1 MDGPPPAEDSEPGS
15 DRRQRRCRAG
25 ILGPRRA
32 FLVGSAWVD
41 AARKRR
47 REVPCSGLASLRS
60 AERLIGSRGL
70 GETRGVKALLGWTI
84 VAVTAVFVLFN
95 LDRARVWFF
104 GIRVEMPIA
113 LVVIVASALGGL
125 ATYAFTSLKKPRP

>member
-1 MDGPPPAEDSEPGS
+1 M
-15 DRRQRRCRAG
+15 
-25 ILGPRRA
+25 
-32 FLVGSAWVD
+32 
-41 AARKRR
+41 
-47 REVPCSGLASLRS
+47 
-60 AERLIGSRGL
+60 
-70 GETRGVKALLGWTI
+70 KALLGWTI